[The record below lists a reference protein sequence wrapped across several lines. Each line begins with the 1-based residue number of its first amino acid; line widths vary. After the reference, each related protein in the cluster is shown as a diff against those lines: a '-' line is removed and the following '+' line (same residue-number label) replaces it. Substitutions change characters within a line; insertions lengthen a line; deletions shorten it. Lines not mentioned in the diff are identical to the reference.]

1 MVKIK
6 RKVEMTQE
14 EYAKYMIDKYGVSGF
29 ESELINDNII
39 DAPKRFTLAFE
50 LNPVPKSDLLNGS
63 FRNGK
68 FTIEVEEEITEDT
81 EIPKLMTTFKKT
93 CLEGGIG
100 YQRVRI
106 DENYPIKLM
115 LNKAEAHREPVET
128 LHIVNDDGTHTLIW
142 RDGKLVE

>member
-6 RKVEMTQE
+6 RKVEKNLPQLIEWAWENDVKGETFPIDQNE
-14 EYAKYMIDKYGVSGF
+14 EAGIYFATN
-29 ESELINDNII
+29 NDFMMNNADYI
-39 DAPKRFTLAFE
+39 RYNNTFT
-50 LNPVPKSDLLNGS
+50 V
-63 FRNGK
+63 
-68 FTIEVEEEITEDT
+68 TTEEEITEDT
-81 EIPKLMTTFKKT
+81 VIPKLMTTFKKT

-142 RDGKLVE
+142 RDGKLIEE